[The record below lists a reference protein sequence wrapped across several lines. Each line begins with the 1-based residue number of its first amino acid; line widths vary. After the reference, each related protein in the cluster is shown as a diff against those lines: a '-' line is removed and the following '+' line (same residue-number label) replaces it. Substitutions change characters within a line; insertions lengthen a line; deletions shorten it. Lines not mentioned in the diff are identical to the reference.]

1 MDRQSINFNE
11 LTGVD
16 CGPPRLRN
24 GKVTFNSTLFEANA
38 TYSCNTGYKLVGERV
53 IQCLSNGV
61 WSYTSR
67 CDGGFGF
74 AVIPL
79 NIFTITIAIQ
89 CPLPKPIQNGYVQQN
104 SLDFG
109 SEARYSCNSGITA
122 KPNPP
127 SHLDV

>member
-79 NIFTITIAIQ
+79 LQLYRASD
-89 CPLPKPIQNGYVQQN
+89 PKSKLFCCTYPFCIG
-104 SLDFG
+104 FG
-109 SEARYSCNSGITA
+109 SG
-122 KPNPP
+122 
-127 SHLDV
+127 H